1 MQYEL
6 GWGRRL
12 FPLTSLDVI
21 SFFQSNHMEE
31 FDLLFISFKV
41 QSVAFMGLQ
50 VYPSI
55 LLQSWENGSLL
66 RWENTSQ
73 KKTLFSICHLYG
85 LSQSTKTKLQL
96 FIYA

>member
-6 GWGRRL
+6 GWGRHL

-31 FDLLFISFKV
+31 FDLRFISIKV

-50 VYPSI
+50 V
-55 LLQSWENGSLL
+55 
-66 RWENTSQ
+66 
-73 KKTLFSICHLYG
+73 
-85 LSQSTKTKLQL
+85 
-96 FIYA
+96 